1 MALENFYF
9 RVLKLNIDFI
19 YTYKCRLCVSAPGE
33 KDMILM
39 HHSIGVT
46 WPDNSQENRV
56 INFVCYGEEN
66 GYSAMART
74 VGMPTAIATKLI
86 LDGTIVYDIT
96 NFGSLAL
103 FLEFCNY
110 LKD

>member
-1 MALENFYF
+1 
-9 RVLKLNIDFI
+9 
-19 YTYKCRLCVSAPGE
+19 
-33 KDMILM
+33 M

-96 NFGSLAL
+96 NFGNLAL
-103 FLEFCNY
+103 LLEFYILLERLISVSVQIQTNMIVKHENDVVMNEY
-110 LKD
+110 ISQ